1 MKHLKLYSD
10 FLSEGLIK
18 TTDVNTAVKKL
29 ESMFR
34 SNNFKN
40 MIFSANGD
48 DDGHISIGI
57 VNNGKTMEFSEK
69 LASLLNV
76 LGYYISNITI
86 VDNSEEN
93 FSMPKSMDEFL
104 NAMKKHAKD
113 KSVREFHIIMEPK
126 FEKPEKEKFTYLYH
140 VTEKKHLEKILKIG
154 LVPRSKSK
162 LSYHPE
168 RIYLANNSALSAIFD
183 KYKEFVKEPILLK
196 VNVEGLSIYPD
207 INACFGAYFTTENI
221 GPDKIKVL
229 KESPKQL
236 VNKYNNKFS
245 KEFNSNEIS
254 DEPIEN
260 FISNLLHTK

>member
-76 LGYYISNITI
+76 LGY
-86 VDNSEEN
+86 N
-93 FSMPKSMDEFL
+93 FLIFSS
-104 NAMKKHAKD
+104 
-113 KSVREFHIIMEPK
+113 
-126 FEKPEKEKFTYLYH
+126 
-140 VTEKKHLEKILKIG
+140 
-154 LVPRSKSK
+154 RSS
-162 LSYHPE
+162 
-168 RIYLANNSALSAIFD
+168 
-183 KYKEFVKEPILLK
+183 
-196 VNVEGLSIYPD
+196 
-207 INACFGAYFTTENI
+207 
-221 GPDKIKVL
+221 
-229 KESPKQL
+229 
-236 VNKYNNKFS
+236 
-245 KEFNSNEIS
+245 
-254 DEPIEN
+254 
-260 FISNLLHTK
+260 